1 MITAETKGDQG
12 GLDLGVDEQDW
23 AAVKLL
29 VDELEQELAEHRNHL
44 LFRISVW
51 YMSVRVFK
59 RAETNKLIL
68 REPTPRDR
76 QFHRALLSFL
86 KGSGELLLMEL
97 RNESSVNPKEIGIR
111 FEDFSASVQELAYSE
126 REHYGDMTEQR
137 RNEILKDAFG
147 QGPGL

>member
-29 VDELEQELAEHRNHL
+29 VDELEQEL
-44 LFRISVW
+44 
-51 YMSVRVFK
+51 
-59 RAETNKLIL
+59 
-68 REPTPRDR
+68 
-76 QFHRALLSFL
+76 

-111 FEDFSASVQELAYSE
+111 FEDFSVVS
-126 REHYGDMTEQR
+126 
-137 RNEILKDAFG
+137 RN
-147 QGPGL
+147 